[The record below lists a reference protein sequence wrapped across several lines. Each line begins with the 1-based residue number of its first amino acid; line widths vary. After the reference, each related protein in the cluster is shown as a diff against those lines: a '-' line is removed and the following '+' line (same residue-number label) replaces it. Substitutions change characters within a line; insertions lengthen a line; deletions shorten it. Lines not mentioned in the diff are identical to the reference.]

1 MFLCEILTNKVIIL
15 RNADNPRLV
24 VLLLLLTPVQFG
36 VEGLELLIIP
46 LLKKQ

>member
-1 MFLCEILTNKVIIL
+1 MRKAENPARLFVLC
-15 RNADNPRLV
+15 
-24 VLLLLLTPVQFG
+24 LLLTPVQFG